1 MFLLLEIMAAYL
13 AATAPQDSP
22 HEPVIIIVD

>member
-1 MFLLLEIMAAYL
+1 MFIILEILLSVFDMAE
-13 AATAPQDSP
+13 TSSP